1 MNSERNYNEEMEHRY
16 QRFKRE
22 SRIPDDFKYCYSG
35 SSSSDSDFEYSSSR
49 KAIYSKNKVEISR
62 DNMENENQKECK
74 DLRKDNASVISEGK
88 APVLAVIVNQPI
100 TRSGYLATPEYQCN
114 FVRCSRK
121 FMSRGSLN
129 KHLKLHAGLHYRI

>member
-1 MNSERNYNEEMEHRY
+1 MNSERNYDEEMEHRY
-16 QRFKRE
+16 QRFRRE

-35 SSSSDSDFEYSSSR
+35 SSSSDSDFEYSSR
-49 KAIYSKNKVEISR
+49 REAIDSKNKVEMSR
-62 DNMENENQKECK
+62 DNMENENQKEC
-74 DLRKDNASVISEGK
+74 EEK
-88 APVLAVIVNQPI
+88 APVISKEKAPVPAVIVNQPI

>member
-1 MNSERNYNEEMEHRY
+1 MNSERNYDEEMEHRY
-16 QRFKRE
+16 QRFRRE

-35 SSSSDSDFEYSSSR
+35 SSSSDSDFEYSSR
-49 KAIYSKNKVEISR
+49 REAIDSKNKVEMSR
-62 DNMENENQKECK
+62 DNMENENQKECEEK
-74 DLRKDNASVISEGK
+74 AQVISEEK
-88 APVLAVIVNQPI
+88 APVPAVIVNQPI